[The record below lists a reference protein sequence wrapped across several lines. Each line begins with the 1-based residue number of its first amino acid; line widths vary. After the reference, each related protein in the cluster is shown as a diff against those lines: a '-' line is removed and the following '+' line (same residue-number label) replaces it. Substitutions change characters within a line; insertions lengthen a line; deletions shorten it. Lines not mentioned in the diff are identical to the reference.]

1 MCARP
6 SRIFRCFIFLAH
18 IVNAKIY
25 KHIIEKSN
33 FRGNH
38 FTDRY
43 SDGRTYWVSA
53 SVFLYRKRIHY
64 RFKLGGQFS

>member
-6 SRIFRCFIFLAH
+6 SRIFRCFIFLTH

-38 FTDRY
+38 FTEHY
-43 SDGRTYWVSA
+43 SDGR
-53 SVFLYRKRIHY
+53 ID
-64 RFKLGGQFS
+64 